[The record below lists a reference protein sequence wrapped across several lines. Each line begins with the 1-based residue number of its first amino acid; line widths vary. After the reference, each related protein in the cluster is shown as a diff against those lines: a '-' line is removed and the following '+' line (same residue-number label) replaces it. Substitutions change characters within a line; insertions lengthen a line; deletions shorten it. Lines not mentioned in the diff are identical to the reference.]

1 MSIQLKNNKTG
12 LRLAVIF
19 CVVKSALFA
28 QATYAEE
35 YRFDSHLLAGSGF
48 EQSIDLQKFNEK
60 ELIVAE
66 GQQILDI
73 SLNGLQIKSQV
84 PVLFRKK
91 NAADKSA
98 QPCIDADM
106 VKILQLK
113 SGLPDTVKN
122 QCVSLSEITKQGKW
136 NIKQSTLTLD
146 FLIPQILLNRQPRDY
161 IPISEWD
168 AGTPL
173 FFLRHNT
180 SFTRNILRDSHYNYL
195 WSMINAG
202 GNLGMWQ
209 LRHQAN
215 LRYMES
221 STGANHYKWNSV
233 RTWLQRPLPALSSQ
247 LMVGDTFTDSSMFG
261 SMSFNGVKLATDQRM
276 WPQGR
281 RGYAPEVR
289 GVATSNARVL
299 IRQAGNVIYET
310 QVPPGPFLINDL
322 YNTRSQGDLKVQI
335 IEADGKSSFFTVP
348 YAAVPGSMR
357 PGNLSYQL
365 AAGKVR
371 NYYSVQ
377 NAFTE
382 GVLQYGFSNNIT
394 SNTGARFAKDYQA
407 LLMGGVYAS
416 ELGALSLNTTWSH
429 ARVENDMTKSGWRAE
444 MSYSKTF
451 PSKTNLVLAAYRYST
466 SGYRDLE
473 DVLGVRRQENDGT
486 DYYSDTLKQRNR
498 FAATISQNMEQY
510 GTIALS
516 GSSTDY
522 YNNRSRFTELQL
534 SYNNMWKK
542 VSYNINVG
550 RQRSSWSSGNI
561 YSVNDRDYDSSRYQK
576 YTENVVSIGISVPLD
591 WRDSRSTV
599 SLDMTRDNNTTSA
612 MTTLSGSAGQE
623 SDFTYSL
630 YSSYDRYRNVYQ
642 GKNHSTHW
650 GINAQERTRMGV
662 VRASYARSDDYHQL
676 GLGTAG
682 TLAVHGG
689 GVTYGPYAS
698 DTFALVEAK
707 GASGARIHNAQGAKI
722 DTFGYAIVPSLAP
735 YRYNTISIDGNSI
748 SQDVELEGGNVR
760 VVPVFGGVPK
770 ISFKT
775 LSGTPTLIS
784 ASLKD
789 GTPLP
794 MGAEVKDRTG
804 NSIGMAGQNGQIY
817 ARLPDASGTLFVN
830 WGSNNKCHINYQ
842 LPFRKADDG
851 SFVNLSGICV
861 Q

>member
-1 MSIQLKNNKTG
+1 MSIQFKNKKITF
-12 LRLAVIF
+12 RLAVIS
-19 CVVKSALFA
+19 CVVKAALFT
-28 QATYAEE
+28 QASHAEE

-48 EQSIDLQKFNEK
+48 AEGVDLKQFNEK
-60 ELIVAE
+60 QIAVAE
-66 GQQILDI
+66 GQQTLDI
-73 SLNGLQIKSQV
+73 SLNGIKIKSQV
-84 PVLFRKK
+84 PVSFRKK
-91 NAADKSA
+91 AAADKSA

-106 VKILQLK
+106 VKLLQLK
-113 SGLPDTVKN
+113 SGLPEAAKG
-122 QCVSLSEITKQGKW
+122 QCVLLYDITKQGKW

-146 FLIPQILLNRQPRDY
+146 FLIPQVLLNRQPRDY

-168 AGTPL
+168 AGAPL
-173 FFLRHNT
+173 MFLRHNT

-221 STGANHYKWNSV
+221 STGGDHYKWNSV
-233 RTWLQRPLPALSSQ
+233 RTWVQRPLPTISSE

-310 QVPPGPFLINDL
+310 QVPPGPFLIDDL

-348 YAAVPGSMR
+348 YAAVPNSMR
-357 PGNLSYQL
+357 PGNLSYQF

-377 NAFTE
+377 NTFTE
-382 GVLQYGFSNNIT
+382 GVLQYGLSNSIT
-394 SNTGARFAKDYQA
+394 SNTGARFANDYQA

-429 ARVENDMTKSGWRAE
+429 AKVENDMTKSGWRAE

-451 PSKTNLVLAAYRYST
+451 STNTNLVLAAYRYST

-473 DVLGVRRQENDGT
+473 DVLGVRRQANGGT
-486 DYYSDTLKQRNR
+486 NYYSDTIKQRNR
-498 FAATISQNMEQY
+498 FTATVSQNMEQY
-510 GTIALS
+510 GTVALS

-522 YNNRSRFTELQL
+522 YNNRSRITELQL

-550 RQRSSWSSGNI
+550 RQRSSWSSDNV

-576 YTENVVSIGISVPLD
+576 YTENVVSVGISVPLD

-599 SLDMTRDNNTTSA
+599 SLDMTRDKNTTSA
-612 MTTLSGSAGQE
+612 MTTLSGSAGQD

-630 YSSYDRYRNVYQ
+630 YSSYDKYRDVGQ
-642 GKNHSTHW
+642 GKDHETRW
-650 GINAQERTRMGV
+650 GTNVQERTRMGTM
-662 VRASYARSDDYHQL
+662 RASYARSDDYHQL

-682 TLAVHGG
+682 TLAIHGG
-689 GVTYGPYAS
+689 GITYGPYAS

-707 GASGARIHNAQGAKI
+707 GASGARINNAQGAKI
-722 DTFGYAIVPSLAP
+722 DAFGYAIVPSLAP
-735 YRYNTISIDGNSI
+735 YRYNTISIDGNSM

-760 VVPVFGGVPK
+760 VVPVLGAVPK
-770 ISFKT
+770 VAFKT
-775 LSGTPTLIS
+775 LGGTPTLIL
-784 ASLKD
+784 ATLAD
-789 GTPLP
+789 GTPVP
-794 MGAEVKDRTG
+794 MGADVKDSAG

-817 ARLPDASGTLFVN
+817 ARLPDASGTLFVS
-830 WGSNNKCHINYQ
+830 WGSSNKCRINYQ
-842 LPFRKADDG
+842 LPSKKASDG
-851 SFVNLSGICV
+851 SFVNLSSACI